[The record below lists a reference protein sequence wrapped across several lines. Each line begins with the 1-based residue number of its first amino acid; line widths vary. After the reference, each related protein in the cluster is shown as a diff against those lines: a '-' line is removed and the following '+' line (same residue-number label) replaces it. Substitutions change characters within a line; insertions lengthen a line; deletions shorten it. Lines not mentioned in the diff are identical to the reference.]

1 MECLVQLFQFLVD
14 GNAQCL
20 EDLGGRMT
28 AVRTSAAPGSRLARD
43 GGHQIEGGLERLL
56 LAEGDNSPRVLA
68 GQMVFTKLEND
79 VGQLF
84 LGDSGEPLPGGLPG
98 GGVVPQIEGTVDLE
112 AESAFPI
119 GQLVGTP
126 TEIEQDAIDRSETQI
141 GQNARKM
148 GVGGVNDV
156 NVGTRNAGGGKIH
169 HPGIPVKSDQPSGG
183 TNPLQ
188 DRPTVSRPPQGAIH
202 HRETWG
208 KFENLENFPQQDRHM
223 GRAGWGGRF
232 WKRGRDGDRK
242 STRLNSSHSSVSR
255 MPSSA

>member
-1 MECLVQLFQFLVD
+1 MQLFQFLVD

-28 AVRTSAAPGSRLARD
+28 AVGTGAAPGSRLARD
-43 GGHQIEGGLERLL
+43 GSHQVEGGLEGLL
-56 LAEGDNSPRVLA
+56 LAERDDAARVLA
-68 GQMVFTKLEND
+68 GQMVFTKLED
-79 VGQLF
+79 HMGQLF
-84 LGDSGEPLPGGLPG
+84 LGDSREPLRGGLPG

-126 TEIEQDAIDRSETQI
+126 TEIEQNAIDRSETQI
-141 GQNARKM
+141 GQNARKK
-148 GVGGVNDV
+148 GVRGVNDV
-156 NVGTRNAGGGKIH
+156 DVGTRNAGGGKIH

-188 DRPTVSRPPQGAIH
+188 NRPAVPASSQGPID

-208 KFENLENFPQQDRHM
+208 KFENLENFPQQDWHVCRA
-223 GRAGWGGRF
+223 GRAGRF
-232 WKRGRDGDRK
+232 GERGRTGRLGRHTTIEIQ
-242 STRLNSSHSSVSR
+242 TRVKCQTARRL
-255 MPSSA
+255 AAA